1 MIGDTRLR
9 NCVIT
14 RLITPLP
21 RLLHPLFVAM
31 GQEQHDEVAL
41 ERLCTLSNAL
51 CVQLRRHWR
60 VCITKGLFSN
70 G

>member
-1 MIGDTRLR
+1 MIGDTFVLTQFRK
-9 NCVIT
+9 